1 MFIGTHRSPTVVK
14 LNGEQEEF
22 DLVLDR
28 GSGLLRVNVK
38 MPGSLVANLVS
49 QGWVKQIDWVR
60 FVKPSFLSRLLR
72 RLGEEIPDADRSTHE
87 R

>member
-14 LNGEQEEF
+14 LNGEREEF
-22 DLVLDR
+22 DLMLDR
-28 GSGLLRVNVK
+28 DSGLLRVNVK

-72 RLGEEIPDADRSTHE
+72 RLREEIPDADRTA